1 MPRVA
6 GLVMLLVLIAV
17 GAIVLWPAQDADIDE
32 QRMPTKAPTAE
43 QPTHG
48 TEMVIQ
54 SPGSSALLTVPTL
67 DAPALDEL
75 RRQCPDPWTLPL
87 PVHCADALRRRY
99 EQEGARSTRLHDG
112 TIGWWWPNNAP
123 LAAEVSWVDA
133 FTDPEGTRGIVEEA
147 LGKPECAA
155 FVVRDSKETFGI
167 ADGRDATA
175 STPLREAC
183 AADEAAKLA
192 MLHMGCVLM
201 LVTSGRL
208 DLSPENDADSEAA
221 LARMRDRDAVAHR
234 HEEPWA
240 WAVEDLD
247 DDPTLTTE
255 EYWARR
261 DEIDDGRFRF
271 AWRRLMCR
279 AVPSETFALLD
290 GLPEPGHD
298 IHQGHHLRR
307 YAGRLGNEWA
317 LAVAERK
324 EEEVWGP
331 ED

>member
-1 MPRVA
+1 
-6 GLVMLLVLIAV
+6 ML
-17 GAIVLWPAQDADIDE
+17 WSAQDADIDA

-43 QPTHG
+43 GSTHG
-48 TEMVIQ
+48 TAIAMQ

-67 DAPALDEL
+67 DEL
-75 RRQCPDPWTLPL
+75 RVRCPDPWTFPL
-87 PVHCADALRRRY
+87 PVDCTDALGQRY
-99 EQEGARSTRLHDG
+99 QREGARSVRLPYYA
-112 TIGWWWPNNAP
+112 GWWSPNTAP

-133 FTDPEGTRGIVEEA
+133 FNDPEGTRGIVEDA
-147 LGKPECAA
+147 LRKPECAA

-167 ADGRDATA
+167 GDGRDATA
-175 STPLREAC
+175 STQLREAC

-208 DLSPENDADSEAA
+208 DLSPENDPDSEAA

-234 HEEPWA
+234 HEEPWS

-279 AVPSETFALLD
+279 AVPPATFALLD

-317 LAVAERK
+317 LAVAERN
-324 EEEVWGP
+324 EEEIWGP
-331 ED
+331 VD